1 MEGKIHIH
9 HGDGGKY
16 TNQLISEI
24 FYKTFHTPLKDQGR
38 DGAVLEIPSG
48 KIVYSTDGFVVKPI
62 FFRGGDIGKLAVC
75 GTINDLAVSGAKPL
89 YLSLSMIIEE
99 GFDLKQLQKIV
110 KSMQDTCETQGV
122 QIVTGDTKV
131 VEKGSVDGV
140 FITTTGIGSILNDY
154 EEKTIQHGDEVIITG
169 SIGQH
174 GASIAIDRYELN
186 IIGDIQSDCAAIYP
200 VVRQIKDEL
209 SDVKLMKDPTR
220 GGVTSVL
227 NEIAQ
232 KSKVSIELIEEYIPV
247 SNQVRGVANLLG
259 FDPLYLACEGRMI
272 LIVKEGKGD
281 RMIERIRKVAIG
293 KDAVMIGKIIENKQ
307 NLVYMK
313 TKIGG
318 RRRLNMLESP
328 MLPRIC

>member
-16 TNQLISEI
+16 TDQLISEI
-24 FYKTFHTPLKDQGR
+24 FYKTFHTPLKYQGR
-38 DGAVLEIPSG
+38 DGAVLELPPG

-99 GFDLKQLQKIV
+99 GFDIEQLKKIV
-110 KSMQDTCETQGV
+110 KSMQNTCEEQEV
-122 QIVTGDTKV
+122 LIVTGDTKV
-131 VEKGSVDGV
+131 VEKGNVDGV
-140 FITTTGIGSILNDY
+140 FITTTGIGCILNDY

-169 SIGQH
+169 SVGQH
-174 GASIAIDRYELN
+174 GASIAMDRYELN
-186 IIGDIQSDCAAIYP
+186 VIEDIQSDCAAVYP
-200 VVRQIKDEL
+200 IVRQIKDDL
-209 SDVKLMKDPTR
+209 ADVMLMKDPTR

-227 NEIAQ
+227 NEIAH

-259 FDPLYLACEGRMI
+259 FDPLYLACEGRII
-272 LIVKEGKGD
+272 LIVREGKGEKI
-281 RMIERIRKVAIG
+281 IERIRQLAIG
-293 KDAVMIGKIIENKQ
+293 KDAMIIGKIIQNKQ
-307 NLVYMK
+307 KLVYMK
-313 TKIGG
+313 TRIGG
-318 RRRLNMLESP
+318 RRVLHMLESP